1 MVVERTIGMGD
12 TDATASPLESPHY
25 FDGPEGTLFGILTP
39 PSGNALDTSVVV
51 VGGGWFGTSMG
62 RNQLLVRLCR
72 RVASL
77 GYHAFRFDYR
87 GVGESEGTITRF
99 GVDRWFHADLDAAC
113 RLMPTLGPS
122 GLVLV
127 GWCGGARCALD
138 SLSAAPDLRGIVLV
152 SPPIR
157 EPGTVRWGAIE
168 EVTDLNLWRLA
179 RGGFRAGLL
188 REFLRPDYRRSVWKV
203 IRKRVRA
210 ETIKRRA
217 RGRQRGGDGWV
228 SRGFLAPLE
237 QLVERRVPVLLIY
250 GTADGEYRDFRR
262 ALPGRV
268 GRLLDRGK
276 GVVSVVTLEGE
287 VSAAGSIAMQDRTL
301 DLITAWLRDL
311 AVSTNGVDEGRTR

>member
-1 MVVERTIGMGD
+1 MVVERTIGIGD
-12 TDATASPLESPHY
+12 TDARAPFLESPRY
-25 FDGPEGTLFGILTP
+25 FDGPEGTLFGILTR
-39 PSGNALDTSVVV
+39 PSGKAVDTSVVV

-99 GVDRWFHADLDAAC
+99 GVDRWFNADLDAAC

-138 SLSAAPDLRGIVLV
+138 SVDATPDLRGIVLV

-168 EVTDLNLWRLA
+168 EAMDLNLWRLA
-179 RGGFRAGLL
+179 RGGFRAGILRELL
-188 REFLRPDYRRSVWKV
+188 RRDYRRSVWKV

-210 ETIKRRA
+210 ETIRRRA

-228 SRGFLAPLE
+228 SPGFLGPLE

-268 GRLLDRGK
+268 GRMLERGK
-276 GVVSVVTLEGE
+276 RAVSVVTLEGE
-287 VSAAGSIAMQDRTL
+287 VSAAGSIAMQDAAL
-301 DLITAWLRDL
+301 DLVDSWLRDL
-311 AVSTNGVDEGRTR
+311 AAPGNGANEGRTR